1 MTLLK
6 LGKTRAFIFY
16 SLPALPLNTRFL
28 FSTFIQ
34 VPFLNLMANILSRS
48 GSFMIRVGGNTQE
61 TAEVTH
67 DFDAF
72 PNGRVMEKDLSGVT
86 NPVSYHCKS
95 T

>member
-1 MTLLK
+1 
-6 LGKTRAFIFY
+6 
-16 SLPALPLNTRFL
+16 
-28 FSTFIQ
+28 
-34 VPFLNLMANILSRS
+34 
-48 GSFMIRVGGNTQE
+48 MIRVGGNTQE